1 MPMRFFTSTSLRVY
15 NGGVNPVP
23 VSPRSR
29 ATRAATPATAASP
42 PPLPSLPRRRQS
54 RAAVRTAA
62 AGPSFSLAPLPDGWS
77 SEGEQME
84 GRRRGSSVPLAAG
97 GRRRWIRRR
106 RIWPPAWPG
115 REGAEPAASF
125 RRLVEEVELP
135 VEEVVTPAEVVAAQA
150 EEADEVTTAGLRG
163 GGGGEWW
170 WRRRGAGQ
178 RRRGWKAAAR
188 RATAGRTRSRR
199 GQIRPPG
206 QWIWCG
212 ATSRQW

>member
-77 SEGEQME
+77 SEGERME
-84 GRRRGSSVPLAAG
+84 GRRRGSSVPPAAG
-97 GRRRWIRRR
+97 GDESDAGGSGPRVARSGGSSAGRVVSKAGRGGRATGGGGRDASGGGCGAGERGRRGDDGGVEGRRR
-106 RIWPPAWPG
+106 R
-115 REGAEPAASF
+115 
-125 RRLVEEVELP
+125 
-135 VEEVVTPAEVVAAQA
+135 
-150 EEADEVTTAGLRG
+150 
-163 GGGGEWW
+163 
-170 WRRRGAGQ
+170 
-178 RRRGWKAAAR
+178 
-188 RATAGRTRSRR
+188 
-199 GQIRPPG
+199 
-206 QWIWCG
+206 
-212 ATSRQW
+212 